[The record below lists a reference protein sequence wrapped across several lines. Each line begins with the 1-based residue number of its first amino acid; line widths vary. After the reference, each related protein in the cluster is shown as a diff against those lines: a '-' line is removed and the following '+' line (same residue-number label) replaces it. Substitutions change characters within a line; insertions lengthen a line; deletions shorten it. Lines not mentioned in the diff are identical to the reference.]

1 MPVAMKLH
9 ASLVVQL
16 LPVLCHPRLSPTALL
31 SDSCN
36 RLAGSIASRIA
47 ARREPASAEVTVG
60 VSISLSLALTAPI
73 IHWRSEGGAYA
84 DADPHGDFRAGGRPA
99 GGYSAGDTACEAIA
113 AVGQQRG
120 WGQV

>member
-36 RLAGSIASRIA
+36 RFAGSIASRIA

-60 VSISLSLALTAPI
+60 VSISVSPALTAPM
-73 IHWRSEGGAYA
+73 HL
-84 DADPHGDFRAGGRPA
+84 
-99 GGYSAGDTACEAIA
+99 
-113 AVGQQRG
+113 
-120 WGQV
+120 